1 MRITKTEAIGANYGG
16 IARTIIKS
24 SFSSTPYTALQYY
37 RGSGALEDPWMS
49 IQNHPTQIVYGENSY
64 AIGANSL
71 VPLDGGMGVWV
82 RNSAETLALPS
93 QTSYTVNFP
102 ESTLCDILVV
112 GGGGG
117 GGYSYVGGG
126 GGGGG
131 YVYLQNISVPSGNY
145 TVNVGS
151 GGTAGVNG
159 ASPAG
164 WGGNGANSSIAG
176 AINYIALGG
185 GGGAGGSASGTIT
198 GIGNNGGS
206 GGGGSYRNIGSVA
219 AAGGTSTQFS
229 TYGYGTGGS
238 GNGYGSPWQQG
249 GGGGGASG
257 TTNGTSGTGNN
268 GLANSITGSSITY
281 AGGGGGGNDFA
292 TIYQGGSGGGGA
304 GSNGSGTNIPPVA
317 GTDGLGGGGGG
328 ARGGGTGNAAKGG
341 SGIVIIRYKS
351 TKTGNQTYKV
361 GNYNGEFKVISS
373 VSSQDTDYIR
383 ITTAGAI
390 TNPMGTASWNIGSD
404 RRIKENIERASY
416 DKCYENINK
425 LELNRFNYVSGFNT
439 VNPDKTQL
447 GFIAQEV
454 SELFPKSISSQEY
467 YSNTLNIPDLLS
479 IDITQINYSL
489 YGAVKK
495 LIEINIEKDIRI
507 ITLNSRIKILKTLL
521 NITDDAYTSNIVLGD
536 ESGITITEN
545 LTSLTSNASNAS
557 NTSNVSNV
565 SDVSNVSNVSNLV
578 IDETTSN
585 ILADTIVIDETT
597 SNILADTIVIDE
609 TTSNILADTI
619 VIDTTTS
626 NILADTIVID
636 ETTSNIIADTIVI
649 DATTSNIV
657 ADTIV
662 IDETTSNIASNE

>member
-1 MRITKTEAIGANYGG
+1 MFKNYLMVVSEQHTYDAGLLVFQGWYIYGKEKLEPVVINSDYKYLTFTHSGGTE
-16 IARTIIKS
+16 T
-24 SFSSTPYTALQYY
+24 
-37 RGSGALEDPWMS
+37 
-49 IQNHPTQIVYGENSY
+49 
-64 AIGANSL
+64 
-71 VPLDGGMGVWV
+71 
-82 RNSAETLALPS
+82 

-151 GGTAGVNG
+151 GGTGGVNG

-164 WGGNGANSSIAG
+164 WGGNGANSSITG

-185 GGGAGGSASGTIT
+185 GAGAGGSASGVIT

-206 GGGGSYRNIGSVA
+206 GGGGSYRNIGGVA

-238 GNGYGSPWQQG
+238 GNSYGSPWQYG

-257 TTNGTSGTGNN
+257 TTNGASSTGNN
-268 GLANSITGSSITY
+268 GLANSITGVSITY
-281 AGGGGGGNDFA
+281 AGGGGAGTDLS
-292 TIYQGGSGGGGA
+292 TIPQGGTGGGGA
-304 GSNGSGTNIPPVA
+304 GATGSGVVPVA

-328 ARGGGTGNAAKGG
+328 ARGGGTGVAAKGG

-373 VSSQDTDYIR
+373 VSSQDTDYIK
-383 ITTAGAI
+383 ITSAGAI

-454 SELFPKSISSQEY
+454 ADIFPKSISSQEY

-489 YGAVKK
+489 YGTVKK

-507 ITLNSRIKILKTLL
+507 ITLNNRIKILKNLL
-521 NITDDAYTSNIVLGD
+521 NITYDAYTSNIVLSD
-536 ESGITITEN
+536 ESNITITEN
-545 LTSLTSNASNAS
+545 LASLAS
-557 NTSNVSNV
+557 NTSNT
-565 SDVSNVSNVSNLV
+565 SNL
-578 IDETTSN
+578 
-585 ILADTIVIDETT
+585 
-597 SNILADTIVIDE
+597 
-609 TTSNILADTI
+609 
-619 VIDTTTS
+619 
-626 NILADTIVID
+626 
-636 ETTSNIIADTIVI
+636 VI
-649 DATTSNIV
+649 DATTSNI
-657 ADTIV
+657 AP
-662 IDETTSNIASNE
+662 NE